1 MNEPSSE
8 DLESTSHEQA
18 LPASIVRAGFFFEA
32 LLVLVALGLGHWLQE
47 SAWQNLIGRTAWE
60 TLLAAGIG
68 LLAAAPMLGA
78 LVITRHLPYA
88 PVRQLCQ
95 LVDEQLLPLFAEAS
109 LMGLLLLSLAAG
121 FGEEMLF
128 RGVLQDWLANW
139 LEGDAAP
146 WVALLLVSLLFG
158 VCHWVTTAYAV
169 FAAIIGLY
177 LGMLYWVSG
186 SLLSAVVAHAAY
198 DFVALVWLLRTRPV
212 VEGTE
217 VAEKKAAVP
226 EDRRLRP

>member
-1 MNEPSSE
+1 MRIPP
-8 DLESTSHEQA
+8 LVRV
-18 LPASIVRAGFFFEA
+18 IV
-32 LLVLVALGLGHWLQE
+32 
-47 SAWQNLIGRTAWE
+47 
-60 TLLAAGIG
+60 
-68 LLAAAPMLGA
+68 
-78 LVITRHLPYA
+78 
-88 PVRQLCQ
+88 
-95 LVDEQLLPLFAEAS
+95 
-109 LMGLLLLSLAAG
+109 
-121 FGEEMLF
+121 
-128 RGVLQDWLANW
+128 
-139 LEGDAAP
+139 
-146 WVALLLVSLLFG
+146 
-158 VCHWVTTAYAV
+158 V